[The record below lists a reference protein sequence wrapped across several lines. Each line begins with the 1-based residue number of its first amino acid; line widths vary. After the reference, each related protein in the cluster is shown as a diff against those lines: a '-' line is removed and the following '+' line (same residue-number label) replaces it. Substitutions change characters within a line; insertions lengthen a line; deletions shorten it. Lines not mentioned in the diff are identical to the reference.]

1 MLSTL
6 LLAFSA
12 LPQAQEPAP
21 AATRLDRV
29 TIYSGQAMVERV
41 LEVTVAEPGAV
52 SVRIGP
58 LPMTAD
64 KESFQTRIQGASAV
78 LQGLEVR
85 QRTGQL
91 DEGSRD
97 GLRRQ
102 IDALQAEMRGMEAE
116 KSSIRAGKGM
126 LDAMISS
133 VGKDG
138 LNGYSGMTI
147 DNVFSF
153 VTTQSAALD
162 EREQAHDEARTGLL
176 AQIADLQKQLGGNAN
191 AVRPYQEVDLNLF
204 FQRPGTAQ
212 VRLLYLVSGAAWE
225 PIYDLRIDPDLTN
238 VDVGLVG
245 RIYQQTD
252 EDWDDVQVLL
262 STAQPQ
268 LGLDPPTLPR
278 RFARVWDNDRRRGS
292 TLSPSE
298 SAQLSALGY
307 RAEGSDGVSARA
319 GLSADFAKDKNAF
332 AAAPSVSVQ
341 DFGLTQ
347 QFALPNRIS
356 LSAGTEPR
364 QFRLVDV
371 PLEVRPERYI
381 VPSLSE
387 QAFLRAEV
395 TSEASAPLL
404 PGAARIFLGPDYL
417 GESSFPLMRQGDSTM
432 LNLGIDPN
440 LSVAYEMILD
450 QRDSPGVLSS
460 TVRHNYLY
468 EAKLK
473 LSASAKNQVEVLV
486 EEVLPISQDDRIKI
500 APYKM
505 QAGYLDTDQDK
516 QDREERGVWRWRI
529 RMRPGAENTVRW
541 GYVASFNEKLT
552 PSIDR

>member
-1 MLSTL
+1 M
-6 LLAFSA
+6 
-12 LPQAQEPAP
+12 
-21 AATRLDRV
+21 
-29 TIYSGQAMVERV
+29 
-41 LEVTVAEPGAV
+41 
-52 SVRIGP
+52 
-58 LPMTAD
+58 
-64 KESFQTRIQGASAV
+64 
-78 LQGLEVR
+78 
-85 QRTGQL
+85 
-91 DEGSRD
+91 
-97 GLRRQ
+97 
-102 IDALQAEMRGMEAE
+102 
-116 KSSIRAGKGM
+116 
-126 LDAMISS
+126 
-133 VGKDG
+133 
-138 LNGYSGMTI
+138 
-147 DNVFSF
+147 
-153 VTTQSAALD
+153 
-162 EREQAHDEARTGLL
+162 
-176 AQIADLQKQLGGNAN
+176 
-191 AVRPYQEVDLNLF
+191 
-204 FQRPGTAQ
+204 
-212 VRLLYLVSGAAWE
+212 
-225 PIYDLRIDPDLTN
+225 
-238 VDVGLVG
+238 
-245 RIYQQTD
+245 
-252 EDWDDVQVLL
+252 
-262 STAQPQ
+262 
-268 LGLDPPTLPR
+268 
-278 RFARVWDNDRRRGS
+278 
-292 TLSPSE
+292 
-298 SAQLSALGY
+298 
-307 RAEGSDGVSARA
+307 
-319 GLSADFAKDKNAF
+319 
-332 AAAPSVSVQ
+332 
-341 DFGLTQ
+341 TQ

-473 LSASAKNQVEVLV
+473 LSASAKNEVEVLV

-505 QAGYLDTDQDK
+505 QSGYLDTEQDK

-529 RMRPGAENTVRW
+529 KMRPGAENTRRW